1 MTTLADRPAASSTRG
16 TRRKVFLVDDHP
28 LVREW
33 LANVIDQ
40 QADLMVCGQAE
51 GREGCIEA
59 IEKKRP
65 DVAVVDISL
74 KDCSGFDLIAEIKQ
88 RNPRVEVVVL
98 SMHESPLYAR
108 RAFRAG
114 ATGYVVKRETT
125 RKICRAIRDVLD
137 GNQYISEEAMPLDES
152 PATPKEELDLTLLS
166 DRELEIFRFLGL
178 GNSTRQI
185 SETLGISIKT
195 VQVHCGNIREKLG
208 IHGATELLSSAV
220 RWNEHHA
227 QEGE

>member
-1 MTTLADRPAASSTRG
+1 MPTLAERPGTK

-33 LANVIDQ
+33 LANVINQ
-40 QADLMVCGQAE
+40 QSDLTVCGQTE
-51 GREGCIEA
+51 GREGCLDA

-65 DVAVVDISL
+65 DVAVVDLSL

-88 RNPRVEVVVL
+88 RFPRIEVVVL
-98 SMHESPLYAR
+98 SMHESPIYAR
-108 RAFRAG
+108 RALRAG

-125 RKICRAIRDVLD
+125 RKICRAIRDVLN
-137 GNQYISEEAMPLDES
+137 GIQYISEEANPSAETSTPPDEVDI
-152 PATPKEELDLTLLS
+152 TPLS
-166 DRELEIFRFLGL
+166 DRESEIFRFLGL

-185 SETLGISIKT
+185 SDQLGISIKT

-208 IHGATELLSSAV
+208 LHGATELLSSAV
-220 RWNEHHA
+220 RWNEHHGPNA
-227 QEGE
+227 E